1 MTSPTEGD
9 EPVVADRHAG
19 HDRYDVGRL
28 LAFSDGVFAIA
39 ITILVLGIP
48 VPNVAP
54 ADLPVALKSLGPS
67 LAGFGLSFV
76 LVGTQWIAHHR
87 LLRKLDFC
95 DGPILW
101 LNLLLLMGICLVPFA
116 SSVLTRYGDVAAG
129 VIPYAALQASIGVV
143 FILLRLYLI
152 SHGVPLQTTLAMS
165 WVPVVIFLVSIPL
178 ALRDTSLMFIVW
190 VVGFGLSHLLRGGSV
205 VPTLAA
211 RLWRWT
217 RSRF

>member
-1 MTSPTEGD
+1 MTSTTEGD
-9 EPVVADRHAG
+9 EPVVADPHAA
-19 HDRYDVGRL
+19 HERYDVGRL

-54 ADLPVALKSLGPS
+54 ADPLVALRSLAPS

-152 SHGVPLQTTLAMS
+152 RNGVPLQTTLAMS
-165 WVPVVIFLVSIPL
+165 WVPVVVFLVSIPL
-178 ALRDTSLMFIVW
+178 ALRDTSLAFIVW
-190 VVGFGLSHLLRGGSV
+190 LVGFALSRVRGGSI
-205 VPTLAA
+205 VPTLAG